1 MSIAA
6 LTSSIS
12 MLEVPVAYLIERHG
26 LSRRRATLLAG
37 VSIAGF
43 SGLIALNFERLFGL
57 VITISTRYGQPLLG
71 IVVCLFAGWL
81 WHRDRLLAELQK
93 NDAAAEQRWF
103 WKVWPLYVKWVC
115 PVIIGVILARSI
127 L

>member
-1 MSIAA
+1 
-6 LTSSIS
+6 
-12 MLEVPVAYLIERHG
+12 MLEGPEAYLIERHG
-26 LSRRRATLLAG
+26 LRRRRATLRG
-37 VSIAGF
+37 GTSIGAF

-81 WHRDRLLAELQK
+81 WHRDALLAELKK

-103 WKVWPLYVKWVC
+103 WKIWPLYVKWVC
-115 PVIIGVILARSI
+115 PVIISVILVRSI